1 MYLVFNNLIRSH
13 SSSHIHGTDLPNM
26 TQQALLMLAGQLV
39 AQVGALELRISL
51 CRYHTLLTLEAW
63 EDTEA
68 TFLAVSSTPQR
79 SSQWSVASTKLH
91 KNLLRTDRVHSS
103 ALIRACKKAL
113 TQRVP
118 VHMVLSAWATVLAH
132 RADQILLVG
141 NGTP

>member
-1 MYLVFNNLIRSH
+1 
-13 SSSHIHGTDLPNM
+13 M

-68 TFLAVSSTPQR
+68 TFLTVSSTPQR
-79 SSQWSVASTKLH
+79 SSQWGMASTKLH

-103 ALIRACKKAL
+103 ALIRACEKAL
-113 TQRVP
+113 AQRVP

-132 RADQILLVG
+132 RADQILLMG
-141 NGTP
+141 DGTP